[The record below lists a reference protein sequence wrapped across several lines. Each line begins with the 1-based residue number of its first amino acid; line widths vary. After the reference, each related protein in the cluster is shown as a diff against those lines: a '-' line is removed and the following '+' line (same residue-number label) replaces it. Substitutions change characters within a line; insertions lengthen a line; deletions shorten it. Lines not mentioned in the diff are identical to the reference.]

1 MSGIAPERFPA
12 KTRPGL
18 DPGWTSG
25 SPQKTRQLNKLE
37 RVPDPEGTGTVLVT
51 DADLARARQDPA
63 FRHQLVANSLEL
75 LLRELNRLRSAGSDA
90 TRARQIRE
98 GVDLAVRLADLLQRI
113 VGQGPGATRA
123 A

>member
-1 MSGIAPERFPA
+1 MSGIAPERSPA
-12 KTRPGL
+12 KTRPGP
-18 DPGWTSG
+18 DAGWTSG

-37 RVPDPEGTGTVLVT
+37 RVPDSEGTGTALVT

>member
-25 SPQKTRQLNKLE
+25 SPQKTR
-37 RVPDPEGTGTVLVT
+37 EGTGAALVT